1 MLQTRTWIEISK
13 RAVIHNLNLVKQ
25 LAYPADVMC
34 VVKANS
40 YGCEAEIITKICAD
54 MGISRFGVATVDEAL
69 NLKRL
74 RLNLHILG
82 TLTPSEYEYAVKNDF
97 ICPVVDEASAK
108 KIQIACERLRKY
120 ARIHFLIDTGM
131 GRLGFLPS
139 DSGKVLDFIEKRK
152 IKPPAGVISHLS
164 SADEDEDYTSLQVE
178 SYYRLLKFFESRFG
192 RMKRQIANSAYLLLN
207 GYEERMGIVRL
218 GIAIYGASPSKDL
231 STSLEECMSFESIIW
246 QVKRMKKGSR
256 ISYGG
261 EAVLGRDSI
270 IGVVPVGYAHG
281 YPRVVTGKAKVIVK
295 GRKVPVVGRVTMDWI
310 MVDLT
315 DVGWLEKG
323 EVVTIM
329 GKSGGESISSWD
341 IATWSGTIPY
351 EIFYT
356 KDVECYRGDTTT
368 HCLRYGEA
376 KSFYIWVY
384 MQINI

>member
-1 MLQTRTWIEISK
+1 MFHRKITIDLRKLGRNVELIEKSTGCPRK
-13 RAVIHNLNLVKQ
+13 
-25 LAYPADVMC
+25 VMMA
-34 VVKANS
+34 VVKEDAYGHGVREVVS
-40 YGCEAEIITKICAD
+40 YLYNIGVKK
-54 MGISRFGVATVDEAL
+54 FGVAWVEEGVLLRESGIPQDAEIYVLGGVL
-69 NLKRL
+69 NL
-74 RLNLHILG
+74 
-82 TLTPSEYEYAVKNDF
+82 SELEESVKNHLIPVISDF
-97 ICPVVDEASAK
+97 HMLD
-108 KIQIACERLRKY
+108 
-120 ARIHFLIDTGM
+120 LISKMPALDYYLKFDTGM

-351 EIFYT
+351 EIFCLFGKSNKREYI
-356 KDVECYRGDTTT
+356 RG
-368 HCLRYGEA
+368 
-376 KSFYIWVY
+376 
-384 MQINI
+384 